1 MLCYFPCEWLI
12 IFEIFEQPLDFPEFS
27 SDFLLHEFRIHPNV
41 PIYVQ
46 NLRCIPT
53 TPCELF
59 LTSSFISLMK
69 YPKHCRLL
77 FQFAHRLFL
86 DIIFSPSKQHPWT
99 RKEKLLSKNVHVRS
113 HGRSAKF
120 HQHGTPWQK
129 PHPHPMM
136 FDYALRLQNGE
147 KVKKRV
153 SCVSSPD
160 NTSFHVRFC

>member
-1 MLCYFPCEWLI
+1 MWMADHIWDIWATTGFPWILEW
-12 IFEIFEQPLDFPEFS
+12 FPFTWIQNS
-27 SDFLLHEFRIHPNV
+27 PKCT
-41 PIYVQ
+41 YVQ

-59 LTSSFISLMK
+59 LTSSFIKVWWNIPSIAASSFNLPTACFSTSYSLL
-69 YPKHCRLL
+69 PNN
-77 FQFAHRLFL
+77 
-86 DIIFSPSKQHPWT
+86 T
-99 RKEKLLSKNVHVRS
+99 RELGKKNCSQRMYMFDLMVGLRNL
-113 HGRSAKF
+113 

>member
-1 MLCYFPCEWLI
+1 MWMADHIWDIWATTGFPWILEW
-12 IFEIFEQPLDFPEFS
+12 FPFTWIQNSPKCTYICTKS
-27 SDFLLHEFRIHPNV
+27 SLHTHNT
-41 PIYVQ
+41 
-46 NLRCIPT
+46 LRVISY
-53 TPCELF
+53 LKF
-59 LTSSFISLMK
+59 HKSLMK